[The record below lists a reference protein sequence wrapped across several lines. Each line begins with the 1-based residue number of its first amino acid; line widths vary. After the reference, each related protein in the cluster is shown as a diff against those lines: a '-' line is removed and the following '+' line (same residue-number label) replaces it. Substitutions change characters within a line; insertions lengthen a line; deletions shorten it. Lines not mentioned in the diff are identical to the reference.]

1 MLFLLYN
8 LLTCEEKMITL
19 LNKFDDKYIIK
30 EEDVLEIVSFYLR
43 SNNLDNYLKNTIF
56 DDNENFLASFDTKN
70 NIIIINNE
78 RVWKFCYKN
87 SDNALEKYHFNEEYY
102 SYFLNFYYISV
113 LFHEMTHAKQKME
126 YENNLNSDLYNYLYE
141 LCRMLEY
148 SDLSFYNKNHD
159 LLPLEIE
166 ANNNGYLKAYQ
177 LMTYTKLPGKEAS
190 LMHLEYLKSLL
201 SNYRRLNNYKVL
213 APMDKLHVK
222 NPVIDIE
229 KIYNLMD
236 NERLSKMDRLNYGLD
251 ITPKEYDSIEKEK
264 QKILLRR

>member
-1 MLFLLYN
+1 
-8 LLTCEEKMITL
+8 MITL

-43 SNNLDNYLKNTIF
+43 SNNLDNYLKDTIF
-56 DDNENFLASFDTKN
+56 DDKENFLASFDTKN

-141 LCRMLEY
+141 LCRILEY

-159 LLPLEIE
+159 LFPMEIE
-166 ANNNGYLKAYQ
+166 ATNNGLLKAYQ
-177 LMTYTKLPGKEAS
+177 IMSYTKLPNKENEI
-190 LMHLEYLKSLL
+190 MHLEYLESL
-201 SNYRRLNNYKVL
+201 LNNYKRINNYRVL
-213 APMDKLHVK
+213 TPMDKLHQK
-222 NPVIDIE
+222 NMFIDMNEINNLLDKE
-229 KIYNLMD
+229 K
-236 NERLSKMDRLNYGLD
+236 LSKIKRLNLGLD

-264 QKILLRR
+264 EKILLRR